1 MATTSPGDLEG
12 IDRSSLSGATKLSLF
27 GDTIKA
33 TVHTGYT
40 VRYGTG
46 QSERGAS
53 LHAEETK
60 RQTKTR
66 IDCPR
71 PSNKEQCMRGTVRYV
86 MHRRHVK
93 EARLAATGKQRTS
106 QKEMRP
112 PCLLQITLYCF
123 LFPSCSLLRLL
134 LCSSSV
140 TLLSRALSLC
150 CLAACA
156 CAGCLSIESS
166 QNPRAY
172 TMSPL
177 AARRRGRPAA
187 FSSTRS

>member
-1 MATTSPGDLEG
+1 MPSLYWVVCGGMAVATTSPGDLEG

-71 PSNKEQCMRGTVRYV
+71 PANKELCMRDTVRYV

-93 EARLAATGKQRTS
+93 AVRLAPTGKQRNLP
-106 QKEMRP
+106 KRNAP
-112 PCLLQITLYCF
+112 
-123 LFPSCSLLRLL
+123 
-134 LCSSSV
+134 
-140 TLLSRALSLC
+140 ALSL
-150 CLAACA
+150 
-156 CAGCLSIESS
+156 S
-166 QNPRAY
+166 R
-172 TMSPL
+172 
-177 AARRRGRPAA
+177 
-187 FSSTRS
+187 